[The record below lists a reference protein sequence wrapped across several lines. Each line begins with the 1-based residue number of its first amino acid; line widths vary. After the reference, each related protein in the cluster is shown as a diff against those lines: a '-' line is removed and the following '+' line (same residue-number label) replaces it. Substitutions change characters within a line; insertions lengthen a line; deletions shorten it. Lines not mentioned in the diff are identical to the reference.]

1 MDVGEISYWV
11 LVGLFAILCL
21 FGGGYML
28 FDIRHGSEYRYYK
41 NSLRVFNNADSL
53 RLPCNEAIKLVTLD
67 GINVHLWGDDER
79 GWFYKVGI
87 YSSSDECLGV
97 FSFTSAME
105 ALKFNQKIKRT
116 LLKERNL
123 DKKREMYERIRKE
136 LDK

>member
-1 MDVGEISYWV
+1 MTGEIAFWAFTS
-11 LVGLFAILCL
+11 LFALLCL
-21 FGGGYML
+21 FGVGYAL
-28 FDIRHGSEYRYYK
+28 FDVRYGNEYNYYK
-41 NSLRVFNNADSL
+41 KSLRVFNNTDSL
-53 RLPCNEAIKLVTLD
+53 RLSCNEAIKLVTLD

-105 ALKFNQKIKRT
+105 ALKFNQKIKKT
-116 LLKERNL
+116 LLKEINL
-123 DKKREMYERIRKE
+123 DKKRKMYERIRKE

>member
-11 LVGLFAILCL
+11 LVGLFVILCL
-21 FGGGYML
+21 FGGGYIL
-28 FDIRHGSEYRYYK
+28 FDVRYGNEYNYYK
-41 NSLRVFNNADSL
+41 KSLRVFNNTDSL
-53 RLPCNEAIKLVTLD
+53 RLSCDEAIKLVTLD
-67 GINVHLWGDDER
+67 GIKVHLWGDDER

-87 YSSSDECLGV
+87 YSSSDKCLGV

-136 LDK
+136 LNN

>member
-1 MDVGEISYWV
+1 
-11 LVGLFAILCL
+11 
-21 FGGGYML
+21 ML

>member
-21 FGGGYML
+21 FGGGYIF
-28 FDIRHGSEYRYYK
+28 FDIRYGNEYNYYK
-41 NSLRVFNNADSL
+41 KSLRIFNNTDSL

-105 ALKFNQKIKRT
+105 ALRFNQKTKKT

-123 DKKREMYERIRKE
+123 DKKRKMYERIKKE
-136 LDK
+136 LSK

>member
-21 FGGGYML
+21 FGGGYIF
-28 FDIRHGSEYRYYK
+28 FDIRYGNEYNYYK
-41 NSLRVFNNADSL
+41 KSLRIFNNTNSL

-67 GINVHLWGDDER
+67 GTNVHLWGDDER

-105 ALKFNQKIKRT
+105 ALKFNQKIKKT

-123 DKKREMYERIRKE
+123 DKKRKMYERIRKE
-136 LDK
+136 LNN

>member
-11 LVGLFAILCL
+11 LTGLFAILCL
-21 FGGGYML
+21 FGGGYIL
-28 FDIRHGSEYRYYK
+28 FDIRHGSEYHYYK
-41 NSLRVFNNADSL
+41 KSLRVFNNTDSL
-53 RLPCNEAIKLVTLD
+53 RLSCNEAIKLVTLD

-136 LDK
+136 LSK

>member
-1 MDVGEISYWV
+1 MDVAEISYWV
-11 LVGLFAILCL
+11 LTGLFAILCL
-21 FGGGYML
+21 FGGGYIF
-28 FDIRHGSEYRYYK
+28 FDIRYGNEYNYYK
-41 NSLRVFNNADSL
+41 KSLRVFNNTDSL

-123 DKKREMYERIRKE
+123 DKKRKMYERIRKE
-136 LDK
+136 LSK

>member
-1 MDVGEISYWV
+1 MAIFIGFLV
-11 LVGLFAILCL
+11 LLCL
-21 FGGGYML
+21 LTGGYVC
-28 FDIRHGSEYRYYK
+28 FDARYGEEYRYYK
-41 NSLRVFNNADSL
+41 NCLRIFNNTNSL
-53 RLPCNEAIKLVTLD
+53 RLSCNEAIKLVTLD

-123 DKKREMYERIRKE
+123 DKKRKMYERIKKE
-136 LDK
+136 LNNISYLERS

>member
-11 LVGLFAILCL
+11 LTGLFAILCL
-21 FGGGYML
+21 FDGGYV
-28 FDIRHGSEYRYYK
+28 FFGIRYGNEYRYYK
-41 NSLRVFNNADSL
+41 KSLRVFNNTDSL
-53 RLPCNEAIKLVTLD
+53 RLSCDEAIKLVTLD
-67 GINVHLWGDDER
+67 GINVHLWGDDDR

-105 ALKFNQKIKRT
+105 ALKFNQKIKKT
-116 LLKERNL
+116 LLKEINL
-123 DKKREMYERIRKE
+123 DKKRKMYERIRRE